1 MKNQEKAKVRKTKPL
16 IILAYVIII
25 LLISLVSFGGI
36 YVKDK
41 NKMSNVIR
49 DYILGTDLGASRNI
63 VIKVDEENEELL
75 TEENYA
81 KARDIVVSR
90 LKYMKLD
97 YYEMKFDESTG
108 TIYLDVPENSRADY
122 AAQYS
127 VTKGEFKIEDNDTK
141 ELLLSKADVKE
152 AKVQYQTNESGTT
165 VVLNI
170 EFNKDGAEKL
180 RNISNTYVQSTDSEG
195 NDTTKKIKMSL
206 DDTTIMT
213 TYFAQEMTDGQMQVS
228 LGTSSDSEQIQNR
241 ITQATNIAVFL
252 NTDTMPLTYKI
263 DVNKSVYSSLTD
275 NVLKI
280 AIIVSVVIFALLLV
294 YMIIKYKKEA
304 LLAVVTNIGFVAILL
319 LIIRYT
325 NVDITLTG
333 LITIPIS
340 IIIQYVFLMNILKV
354 KTEKIDNDSK
364 VQRVKETI
372 RNGIEKL
379 IPVAVIAVVF
389 ALTKWETVYSAGML
403 LFWEIAVLILYNLST
418 LKIMFLKNEQSK

>member
-1 MKNQEKAKVRKTKPL
+1 MKKQEKAKVRKTRPL

-81 KARDIVVSR
+81 KARDIVASR

-108 TIYLDVPENSRADY
+108 TICLDVPENSRADY

-152 AKVQYQTNESGTT
+152 AKVQYQTTESGTT

-195 NDTTKKIKMSL
+195 KDTTKKIKMSL

>member
-1 MKNQEKAKVRKTKPL
+1 MKKQEKAKVRKTKPL
-16 IILAYVIII
+16 IILAYVIVI

-41 NKMSNVIR
+41 NKMTNVLR

-63 VIKVDEENEELL
+63 VIKVDEENKELL

-108 TIYLDVPENSRADY
+108 TIYMDVPENSRADY

-127 VTKGEFKIEDNDTK
+127 VTKGEFKIEDNDTG

-152 AKVQYQTNESGTT
+152 TKVQYQTTESGTT

-280 AIIVSVVIFALLLV
+280 AIIVSIVIFALLLI

-340 IIIQYVFLMNILKV
+340 VIIQYVFLMNILKV

-364 VQRVKETI
+364 IKRVKETI
-372 RNGIEKL
+372 RSGIEKL

>member
-1 MKNQEKAKVRKTKPL
+1 MKKQEKAKVRKTKPL

-63 VIKVDEENEELL
+63 VIKVDEKNEELL

-108 TIYLDVPENSRADY
+108 TICLDVPENSRADY

-152 AKVQYQTNESGTT
+152 AKVQYQTTESGTT

-180 RNISNTYVQSTDSEG
+180 RNISNTYVKSTDSEG

-275 NVLKI
+275 DVLKI

-340 IIIQYVFLMNILKV
+340 VIIQYVFLMNILKV

-364 VQRVKETI
+364 IKRVKETI
-372 RNGIEKL
+372 RSGIEKL

>member
-1 MKNQEKAKVRKTKPL
+1 MKKQEKAKVRKTKPL

-63 VIKVDEENEELL
+63 VIKVDEENKELL

-152 AKVQYQTNESGTT
+152 AKVQYQTTESGTT

-180 RNISNTYVQSTDSEG
+180 RNISNTYVKSTDSEG

-280 AIIVSVVIFALLLV
+280 AIIVSIVIFALLLI

-340 IIIQYVFLMNILKV
+340 VIIQYVFLMNILKV

-364 VQRVKETI
+364 IKRVKETI
-372 RNGIEKL
+372 RSGIEKL

>member
-1 MKNQEKAKVRKTKPL
+1 MKKQEKAKVRKTKPL
-16 IILAYVIII
+16 IILAYVIVI

-41 NKMSNVIR
+41 NKMTNVLR

-63 VIKVDEENEELL
+63 VIKVDEENEDLL

-108 TIYLDVPENSRADY
+108 TIYMDVPENSRADY

-127 VTKGEFKIEDNDTK
+127 VTKGEFKIEDNDTG

-152 AKVQYQTNESGTT
+152 AKVQYQTTESGTT

-180 RNISNTYVQSTDSEG
+180 RNISNTYVKSTDSEG

-280 AIIVSVVIFALLLV
+280 AIIVSIVIFALLLI

-340 IIIQYVFLMNILKV
+340 VIIQYVFLMNILKV

-364 VQRVKETI
+364 VKRVKETI
-372 RNGIEKL
+372 RSGIEKL

>member
-1 MKNQEKAKVRKTKPL
+1 MKKQEKAKVRKTKPL
-16 IILAYVIII
+16 IILAYVIVI

-41 NKMSNVIR
+41 NKMTNVLR

-63 VIKVDEENEELL
+63 VIKVDEENKELL

-152 AKVQYQTNESGTT
+152 AKVQYQTTESGTT

-180 RNISNTYVQSTDSEG
+180 RNISNTYVKSTDSEG

-280 AIIVSVVIFALLLV
+280 AIIVSIVIFALLLI

-340 IIIQYVFLMNILKV
+340 VIIQYVFLMNILKV

-364 VQRVKETI
+364 IKRVKETI
-372 RNGIEKL
+372 RSGIEKL

>member
-1 MKNQEKAKVRKTKPL
+1 MKKQEKAKVRKTKPL

-108 TIYLDVPENSRADY
+108 TICLDVPENSRADY

-152 AKVQYQTNESGTT
+152 AKVQYQTTESGTT

-180 RNISNTYVQSTDSEG
+180 RNISNTYVKSTDSEG

-280 AIIVSVVIFALLLV
+280 AIIVSIVIFALLLI

-340 IIIQYVFLMNILKV
+340 VIIQYVFLMNILKV

-364 VQRVKETI
+364 IKRVKETI
-372 RNGIEKL
+372 RSGIEKL
-379 IPVAVIAVVF
+379 VPVAVIAVVF

>member
-1 MKNQEKAKVRKTKPL
+1 MKKQEKANVRKTKPL

-108 TIYLDVPENSRADY
+108 TICLDVPENSRADY

-152 AKVQYQTNESGTT
+152 AKVQYQTTESGTT

-180 RNISNTYVQSTDSEG
+180 RNISNTYVKSTDSEG

-280 AIIVSVVIFALLLV
+280 AIIVSIVIFALLLI

-340 IIIQYVFLMNILKV
+340 VIIQYVFLMNILKV

-364 VQRVKETI
+364 IKRVKETI
-372 RNGIEKL
+372 RSGIEKL
-379 IPVAVIAVVF
+379 VPVAVIAVVF

>member
-1 MKNQEKAKVRKTKPL
+1 MKKQEKAKVRKTKPL

-41 NKMSNVIR
+41 NKMTNVLR

-108 TIYLDVPENSRADY
+108 TICLDVPENSRADY

-127 VTKGEFKIEDNDTK
+127 VTKGEFKIEDNDTE

-152 AKVQYQTNESGTT
+152 AKVQYQTTESGTT

-180 RNISNTYVQSTDSEG
+180 RNISNTYVKSTDSEG

-263 DVNKSVYSSLTD
+263 DANKSVYSSLTD

>member
-1 MKNQEKAKVRKTKPL
+1 MKKQEKAKVRKTKPL

-108 TIYLDVPENSRADY
+108 TICLDVPENSRADY

-152 AKVQYQTNESGTT
+152 AKVQYQTTESGTT

-180 RNISNTYVQSTDSEG
+180 RNISNTYVKSTDSEG

-275 NVLKI
+275 DVLKI

-304 LLAVVTNIGFVAILL
+304 LLAVITNIGFVAILL

-379 IPVAVIAVVF
+379 IPIAVIAVVF

>member
-1 MKNQEKAKVRKTKPL
+1 MKKQEKAKVRKTKPL

-63 VIKVDEENEELL
+63 VIKVDEENEQLL

-108 TIYLDVPENSRADY
+108 TICLDVPENSRADY

-152 AKVQYQTNESGTT
+152 AKVQYQTTESGTT

-180 RNISNTYVQSTDSEG
+180 RNISNTYVKSTDSEG

-280 AIIVSVVIFALLLV
+280 AIIVSIVIFALLLI

-340 IIIQYVFLMNILKV
+340 VIIQYVFLMNILKV

-364 VQRVKETI
+364 IKRVKETI
-372 RNGIEKL
+372 RSGIEKL

>member
-1 MKNQEKAKVRKTKPL
+1 MKKQEKAKVRKTKPL

-108 TIYLDVPENSRADY
+108 TICLDVPENSRADY

-152 AKVQYQTNESGTT
+152 AKVQYQTTESGTT

-195 NDTTKKIKMSL
+195 KDTTKKIKMSL

-280 AIIVSVVIFALLLV
+280 AIIVSIVIFALLLI

-340 IIIQYVFLMNILKV
+340 VIIQYVFLMNILKV

-364 VQRVKETI
+364 IKRVKETI
-372 RNGIEKL
+372 RSGIEKL

>member
-1 MKNQEKAKVRKTKPL
+1 
-16 IILAYVIII
+16 
-25 LLISLVSFGGI
+25 
-36 YVKDK
+36 
-41 NKMSNVIR
+41 
-49 DYILGTDLGASRNI
+49 
-63 VIKVDEENEELL
+63 
-75 TEENYA
+75 
-81 KARDIVVSR
+81 
-90 LKYMKLD
+90 
-97 YYEMKFDESTG
+97 
-108 TIYLDVPENSRADY
+108 
-122 AAQYS
+122 
-127 VTKGEFKIEDNDTK
+127 
-141 ELLLSKADVKE
+141 
-152 AKVQYQTNESGTT
+152 
-165 VVLNI
+165 
-170 EFNKDGAEKL
+170 
-180 RNISNTYVQSTDSEG
+180 
-195 NDTTKKIKMSL
+195 
-206 DDTTIMT
+206 MT

-280 AIIVSVVIFALLLV
+280 AIIVSIVIFALLLI

-304 LLAVVTNIGFVAILL
+304 LLAVVTNIGFVAILI

-340 IIIQYVFLMNILKV
+340 VIIQYVFLMNILKV

-364 VQRVKETI
+364 IKRVKETI
-372 RNGIEKL
+372 RSGIEKL

>member
-1 MKNQEKAKVRKTKPL
+1 MKKQEKAKVRKTKPL
-16 IILAYVIII
+16 IILAYVIVI

-41 NKMSNVIR
+41 NKMTNVLR

-63 VIKVDEENEELL
+63 VIKVDEENKELL

-108 TIYLDVPENSRADY
+108 TIYMDVPENSRADY

-127 VTKGEFKIEDNDTK
+127 VTKGEFKIEDNDTG

-152 AKVQYQTNESGTT
+152 AKVQYQTIESGTT

-180 RNISNTYVQSTDSEG
+180 RNISNTYVKSTDSEG

-280 AIIVSVVIFALLLV
+280 AIIVSIVIFALLLI

-304 LLAVVTNIGFVAILL
+304 LLAVVTNIGFVAILI

-340 IIIQYVFLMNILKV
+340 VIIQYVFLMNILKV

-364 VQRVKETI
+364 IKRVKETI
-372 RNGIEKL
+372 RSGIEKL

>member
-1 MKNQEKAKVRKTKPL
+1 MKKQEKAKVRKTKPL

-108 TIYLDVPENSRADY
+108 TICLDVPENSRADY

-127 VTKGEFKIEDNDTK
+127 VTKGEFKIEDNDTE

-152 AKVQYQTNESGTT
+152 AKVQYQTTESGTT

-180 RNISNTYVQSTDSEG
+180 RNISNTYVKSTDSEG
-195 NDTTKKIKMSL
+195 KDTTKKIKMSL

>member
-1 MKNQEKAKVRKTKPL
+1 MKKQEKAKVRKTKPL
-16 IILAYVIII
+16 IILAYVIVI

-41 NKMSNVIR
+41 NKMTNVLR

-63 VIKVDEENEELL
+63 VIKVDEENKELL

-108 TIYLDVPENSRADY
+108 TIYMDVPENSRADY

-127 VTKGEFKIEDNDTK
+127 VTKGEFKIEDNDTG

-152 AKVQYQTNESGTT
+152 AKVQYQTTESGTT

-180 RNISNTYVQSTDSEG
+180 RNISNTYVKSTDSEG

-280 AIIVSVVIFALLLV
+280 AIIVSIVIFALLLI

-340 IIIQYVFLMNILKV
+340 VIIKYVFLMNILKV

-364 VQRVKETI
+364 IKRVKETI
-372 RNGIEKL
+372 RSGIEKL

>member
-1 MKNQEKAKVRKTKPL
+1 MKKQEKAKVRKTKPL
-16 IILAYVIII
+16 IILAYVIVI
-25 LLISLVSFGGI
+25 LLISLISFGGI

-41 NKMSNVIR
+41 NKMTNVLR

-63 VIKVDEENEELL
+63 VIKVDEENKELL

-108 TIYLDVPENSRADY
+108 TIYMDVPENSRADY

-127 VTKGEFKIEDNDTK
+127 VTKGEFKIEDNDTG

-152 AKVQYQTNESGTT
+152 AKVQYQTTESGTT

-280 AIIVSVVIFALLLV
+280 AIIVSIVIFALLLI

-340 IIIQYVFLMNILKV
+340 VIIQYVFLMNILKV

-364 VQRVKETI
+364 IKRVKETI
-372 RNGIEKL
+372 RSGIEKL

>member
-1 MKNQEKAKVRKTKPL
+1 MKKQEKAKVRKTKPL
-16 IILAYVIII
+16 IILAYVIVI

-63 VIKVDEENEELL
+63 VIKVDEENKELL

-108 TIYLDVPENSRADY
+108 TICLDVPENSRADY

-152 AKVQYQTNESGTT
+152 TKVQYQTTESGTT

-280 AIIVSVVIFALLLV
+280 AIIVSIVIFALLLI

-340 IIIQYVFLMNILKV
+340 VIIQYVFLMNILKV

-364 VQRVKETI
+364 IKRVKETI
-372 RNGIEKL
+372 RSGIEKL

>member
-1 MKNQEKAKVRKTKPL
+1 MKKQEKAKVRKTKPL

-108 TIYLDVPENSRADY
+108 TICLDVPENSRADY

-127 VTKGEFKIEDNDTK
+127 VTKGEFKIEDNDTE

-152 AKVQYQTNESGTT
+152 AKVQYQTTESGTT

-195 NDTTKKIKMSL
+195 KDTTKKIKMSL

>member
-1 MKNQEKAKVRKTKPL
+1 MKKQEKAKVRKTKLL

-108 TIYLDVPENSRADY
+108 TICLDVPENSRADY

-152 AKVQYQTNESGTT
+152 AKVQYQTTESGTT

>member
-1 MKNQEKAKVRKTKPL
+1 MKKQEKAKVRKTKPL
-16 IILAYVIII
+16 IILAYVIVI

-41 NKMSNVIR
+41 NKMTNVLR

-63 VIKVDEENEELL
+63 VIKVDEENKELL

-108 TIYLDVPENSRADY
+108 TIYMDVPENSRADY

-127 VTKGEFKIEDNDTK
+127 VTKGEFKIEDNDTG

-152 AKVQYQTNESGTT
+152 AKVQYQTTESGTT

-180 RNISNTYVQSTDSEG
+180 RNISNTYVKSTDSEG

-280 AIIVSVVIFALLLV
+280 AIIVSIVIFALLLI

-304 LLAVVTNIGFVAILL
+304 LLAVATNIGFVAILL

-340 IIIQYVFLMNILKV
+340 VIIQYVFLMNILKV

-364 VQRVKETI
+364 IKRVKETI
-372 RNGIEKL
+372 RSGIEKL

>member
-1 MKNQEKAKVRKTKPL
+1 MKKQEKAKVRRTKPL
-16 IILAYVIII
+16 IILAYVIVI

-41 NKMSNVIR
+41 NKMTNVLR

-63 VIKVDEENEELL
+63 VIKVDEENKELL

-108 TIYLDVPENSRADY
+108 TIYMDVPENSRADY

-127 VTKGEFKIEDNDTK
+127 VTKGEFKIEDNDTG

-152 AKVQYQTNESGTT
+152 AKVQYQTTESGTT

-195 NDTTKKIKMSL
+195 KDTTKKIKMSL

-379 IPVAVIAVVF
+379 IPLAVIAVVF

>member
-1 MKNQEKAKVRKTKPL
+1 MKKQEKAKVRKTKPL

-63 VIKVDEENEELL
+63 VIKVDEENKELL

-81 KARDIVVSR
+81 KARDIIVSR

-108 TIYLDVPENSRADY
+108 TIYMDVPENSRADY

-127 VTKGEFKIEDNDTK
+127 VTKGEFKIEDNDTG

-152 AKVQYQTNESGTT
+152 AKVQYQTTESGTT

-180 RNISNTYVQSTDSEG
+180 RNISNMYVQSTDSEG

-280 AIIVSVVIFALLLV
+280 AIIVSIVIFALLLI

-340 IIIQYVFLMNILKV
+340 VIIQYVFLMNILKV

-364 VQRVKETI
+364 IKRVKETI
-372 RNGIEKL
+372 RSGIEKL

>member
-1 MKNQEKAKVRKTKPL
+1 MKKQEKAKVRKTKPL
-16 IILAYVIII
+16 IILAYVIVI

-41 NKMSNVIR
+41 NKMTNVLR

-63 VIKVDEENEELL
+63 VIKVDEENEDLL

-108 TIYLDVPENSRADY
+108 PIYMDVPENSRADY

-127 VTKGEFKIEDNDTK
+127 VTKGEFKIEDNDTG

-152 AKVQYQTNESGTT
+152 AKVQYQTTESGTT

-180 RNISNTYVQSTDSEG
+180 RNISNTYVKSTDSEG

-280 AIIVSVVIFALLLV
+280 AIIVSIVIFALLLI

-340 IIIQYVFLMNILKV
+340 VIIQYVFLMNILKV

-364 VQRVKETI
+364 VKRVKETI
-372 RNGIEKL
+372 RSGIEKL

>member
-1 MKNQEKAKVRKTKPL
+1 MKKQEKAKVRKTKPL

-108 TIYLDVPENSRADY
+108 TICLDVPENSRADY

-152 AKVQYQTNESGTT
+152 AKVQYQTTESGTT

-195 NDTTKKIKMSL
+195 KDTTKKIKMSL

-304 LLAVVTNIGFVAILL
+304 LLAVVTNIGFVVILL

>member
-1 MKNQEKAKVRKTKPL
+1 MKKQEKAKVRKTKPL

-108 TIYLDVPENSRADY
+108 TICLDVPENSRADY

-152 AKVQYQTNESGTT
+152 AKVQYQTTESGTT
-165 VVLNI
+165 VMLNI

-180 RNISNTYVQSTDSEG
+180 RNISNTYVKSTDSEG
-195 NDTTKKIKMSL
+195 KDTTKKIKMSL

-372 RNGIEKL
+372 KNGIEKL

>member
-1 MKNQEKAKVRKTKPL
+1 MKKQEKAKVRKTKPL

-108 TIYLDVPENSRADY
+108 TIYMDVPENSRADY

-127 VTKGEFKIEDNDTK
+127 VTKGEFKIEDNDTG

-152 AKVQYQTNESGTT
+152 TKVQYQTTESGTT

-280 AIIVSVVIFALLLV
+280 AIIVSIVIFALLLI

-340 IIIQYVFLMNILKV
+340 VIIQYVFLMNILKV

-364 VQRVKETI
+364 IKRVKETI
-372 RNGIEKL
+372 RSGIEKL

>member
-1 MKNQEKAKVRKTKPL
+1 MKKQEKAKVRKTKPL
-16 IILAYVIII
+16 IILAYVIVI

-41 NKMSNVIR
+41 NKMTNVLR

-108 TIYLDVPENSRADY
+108 TICLDVPENSRADY

-152 AKVQYQTNESGTT
+152 AKVQYQTTESGTT

-180 RNISNTYVQSTDSEG
+180 RNISNTYVKSTDSEG

-280 AIIVSVVIFALLLV
+280 AIIVSIVIFALLLI

-340 IIIQYVFLMNILKV
+340 VIIQYVFLMNILKV

-364 VQRVKETI
+364 IKRVKETI
-372 RNGIEKL
+372 RSGIEKL

>member
-1 MKNQEKAKVRKTKPL
+1 MKKQEKAKVRKTKPL

-108 TIYLDVPENSRADY
+108 TICLDVPENSRADY

-127 VTKGEFKIEDNDTK
+127 VTKGEFKIEDNDTG

-152 AKVQYQTNESGTT
+152 AKVQYQTTESGTT
-165 VVLNI
+165 VALNI

-180 RNISNTYVQSTDSEG
+180 RNISNTYVKSTDSEG

-280 AIIVSVVIFALLLV
+280 AIIVSIVIFALLLI

-340 IIIQYVFLMNILKV
+340 VIIQYVFLMNILKV

-364 VQRVKETI
+364 IKRVKETI
-372 RNGIEKL
+372 RSGIEKL

>member
-1 MKNQEKAKVRKTKPL
+1 MKKQEKAKVRKTKPL

-108 TIYLDVPENSRADY
+108 TICLDVPENSRADY

-152 AKVQYQTNESGTT
+152 AKVQYQTTESGTT

-180 RNISNTYVQSTDSEG
+180 RNISNTYVKSTDSEG
-195 NDTTKKIKMSL
+195 KDTTKKIKMSL

>member
-1 MKNQEKAKVRKTKPL
+1 MKKQEKAKVRKTKPL
-16 IILAYVIII
+16 IILAYVIVI

-41 NKMSNVIR
+41 NKMTNVLR

-63 VIKVDEENEELL
+63 VIKVDEENKELL

-152 AKVQYQTNESGTT
+152 AKVQYQTTESGTT

-275 NVLKI
+275 DVLKI

-340 IIIQYVFLMNILKV
+340 VIIQYVFLMNILKV

-364 VQRVKETI
+364 IKRVKETI
-372 RNGIEKL
+372 RSGIEKL

>member
-1 MKNQEKAKVRKTKPL
+1 MKKQEKAKVRKTKPL
-16 IILAYVIII
+16 IILAYVIVI

-41 NKMSNVIR
+41 NKMTNVLR

-63 VIKVDEENEELL
+63 VIKVDEENKELL

-108 TIYLDVPENSRADY
+108 TIYMDVPENSRADY

-127 VTKGEFKIEDNDTK
+127 VTKGEFKIEDNDTG

-152 AKVQYQTNESGTT
+152 AKVQYQTTESGTT

-180 RNISNTYVQSTDSEG
+180 RNISNTYVKSTDSEG

-213 TYFAQEMTDGQMQVS
+213 TYFAKEMTDGQMQVS

-280 AIIVSVVIFALLLV
+280 AIIVSIVIFALLLI

-304 LLAVVTNIGFVAILL
+304 LLAVVTNIGFVAILI

-340 IIIQYVFLMNILKV
+340 VIIQYVFLMNILKV

-364 VQRVKETI
+364 IKRVKETI
-372 RNGIEKL
+372 RSGIEKL

>member
-1 MKNQEKAKVRKTKPL
+1 MKKQEKAKVRKTKPL

-63 VIKVDEENEELL
+63 VIKVDEENKELL

-108 TIYLDVPENSRADY
+108 TIYMDVPENSRADY

-127 VTKGEFKIEDNDTK
+127 VTKGEFKIEDNDTG

-152 AKVQYQTNESGTT
+152 TKVQYQTTESGTT

-280 AIIVSVVIFALLLV
+280 AIIVSIVIFALLLI

-340 IIIQYVFLMNILKV
+340 VIIQYVFLMNILKV

-364 VQRVKETI
+364 IKRVKETI
-372 RNGIEKL
+372 RSGIEKL

>member
-1 MKNQEKAKVRKTKPL
+1 MKKQEKAKVRKTKPL
-16 IILAYVIII
+16 IILAYVIVI

-41 NKMSNVIR
+41 NKMTNVLR

-63 VIKVDEENEELL
+63 VIKVDEENKELL

-81 KARDIVVSR
+81 KARDIIVSR

-108 TIYLDVPENSRADY
+108 TIYMDVPENSRADY

-127 VTKGEFKIEDNDTK
+127 VTKGEFKIEDNDTG

-152 AKVQYQTNESGTT
+152 AKVQYQTTESGTT

-180 RNISNTYVQSTDSEG
+180 RNISNMYVQSTDSEG

-280 AIIVSVVIFALLLV
+280 AIIVSIVIFALLLI

-340 IIIQYVFLMNILKV
+340 VIIQYVFLMNILKV

-364 VQRVKETI
+364 IKRVKETI
-372 RNGIEKL
+372 RSGIEKL

>member
-1 MKNQEKAKVRKTKPL
+1 MKKQEKAKVRKTKPL
-16 IILAYVIII
+16 IILAYVIVI

-63 VIKVDEENEELL
+63 VIKVDEENKELL

-108 TIYLDVPENSRADY
+108 TICLDVPENSRADY

-152 AKVQYQTNESGTT
+152 AKVQYQTTESGTT

-280 AIIVSVVIFALLLV
+280 AIIVSIVIFALLLI

-340 IIIQYVFLMNILKV
+340 VIIQYVFLMNILKV

-364 VQRVKETI
+364 IKRVKETI
-372 RNGIEKL
+372 RSGIEKL

>member
-1 MKNQEKAKVRKTKPL
+1 MKKQEKAKVRKTKPL

-152 AKVQYQTNESGTT
+152 AKVQYQTTESGTT
-165 VVLNI
+165 VMLNI

>member
-1 MKNQEKAKVRKTKPL
+1 MKKQEKAKVRKTKPL

-41 NKMSNVIR
+41 NKMTNVLR

-63 VIKVDEENEELL
+63 VIKVDEENKELL

-108 TIYLDVPENSRADY
+108 TIYMDVPENSRADY

-127 VTKGEFKIEDNDTK
+127 VTKGEFKIEDNDTG

-152 AKVQYQTNESGTT
+152 AKVQYQTTESGTT

-170 EFNKDGAEKL
+170 KFNKDGAEKL
-180 RNISNTYVQSTDSEG
+180 RNISNTYVKSTDSEG

-280 AIIVSVVIFALLLV
+280 AIIVSIVIFALLLI

-340 IIIQYVFLMNILKV
+340 VIIQYVFLMNILKV

-364 VQRVKETI
+364 IKRVKETI
-372 RNGIEKL
+372 RSGIEKL

>member
-1 MKNQEKAKVRKTKPL
+1 MKKQEKAKVRKTKPL

-41 NKMSNVIR
+41 NKMTNVLR

-108 TIYLDVPENSRADY
+108 TICLDVPENSRADY

-127 VTKGEFKIEDNDTK
+127 VTKGEFKIEDNDTG

-152 AKVQYQTNESGTT
+152 AKVQYQTTESGTT

-180 RNISNTYVQSTDSEG
+180 RNISNTYVKSTDSEG

-280 AIIVSVVIFALLLV
+280 AIIVSIVIFALLLI

-340 IIIQYVFLMNILKV
+340 VIIQYVFLMNILKV

-364 VQRVKETI
+364 IKRVKETI
-372 RNGIEKL
+372 RSGIEKL
-379 IPVAVIAVVF
+379 VPVAVIAVVF

>member
-1 MKNQEKAKVRKTKPL
+1 MKKQEKAKVRKTKPL
-16 IILAYVIII
+16 IILAYVIVI

-41 NKMSNVIR
+41 NKMTNVLR

-63 VIKVDEENEELL
+63 VIKVDEENKELL

-108 TIYLDVPENSRADY
+108 TIYMDVPENSRADY

-127 VTKGEFKIEDNDTK
+127 VTKGEFKIEDNDTG

-152 AKVQYQTNESGTT
+152 AKVQYQTTESGTT

-180 RNISNTYVQSTDSEG
+180 RNISNTYVKSTDSEG

-280 AIIVSVVIFALLLV
+280 AIIVSIVIFALLLI

-340 IIIQYVFLMNILKV
+340 VIIQYVFLMNILKV

-364 VQRVKETI
+364 IKRVKETI
-372 RNGIEKL
+372 RSGIEKL